1 MFEGIFRVQIS
12 RTFRGQNSV
21 DADLG
26 TSQSSQASTEYRV
39 LDSWSS
45 SGTSGSAMLLDC
57 APRTGRTHQIR
68 AHLAGIGWPIVGDPI
83 YGGQMLDGRCGDGAE
98 EYGMWFAM
106 DDFVVENVVL
116 AAVFRLRWIG
126 GRVSA
131 QTSNFPSNRLE
142 IILNIARLRSISG
155 PSSIFSHPPAP
166 SVTGTMRHG
175 CHATAGWKVS
185 WCPRLFLHCHR
196 SSLLDASGRR
206 FEARAPMPPEL
217 QQVLQRLR
225 WSGGWGEEVWL
236 HQVVMECDGYSL
248 IF

>member
-39 LDSWSS
+39 LDSWST

-68 AHLAGIGWPIVGDPI
+68 AHLAGIGWPIVGDCI

-106 DDFVVENVVL
+106 DDFVVERVVL

-131 QTSNFPSNRLE
+131 QTSNFPSNHLE

-166 SVTGTMRHG
+166 SPSPIRHRHHAPRVPRHG
-175 CHATAGWKVS
+175 
-185 WCPRLFLHCHR
+185 RLEGVLVP
-196 SSLLDASGRR
+196 SSLPPLPSLLAAGRLRPPLRGPSADA
-206 FEARAPMPPEL
+206 ARAAAGAAALEVVRGMRGGSVAPPG
-217 QQVLQRLR
+217 
-225 WSGGWGEEVWL
+225 S
-236 HQVVMECDGYSL
+236 
-248 IF
+248 